1 MMTSEQFAR
10 IKTLAADFVQR
21 ARATG
26 AVIADANSV
35 TPLFSAL
42 SLAARMGHSARG
54 FDRARAFD
62 VDRLNRL
69 KQELDTLIIDGSLN
83 TEEKSVIKKMRA
95 MLDDQLRGSD
105 ADRLRGRAQR
115 DMDSPPARNAF
126 RSWEPGMTGQ
136 DRAHLRRSRELAR
149 AADRR
154 VAIPFLGAP
163 PAAGSDM
170 EAMEAQAAESFG
182 LLD

>member
-1 MMTSEQFAR
+1 
-10 IKTLAADFVQR
+10 
-21 ARATG
+21 
-26 AVIADANSV
+26 
-35 TPLFSAL
+35 
-42 SLAARMGHSARG
+42 MGHSARG
-54 FDRARAFD
+54 FDRARGFD

-69 KQELDTLIIDGSLN
+69 RQEIDTILMDGDLSPD
-83 TEEKSVIKKMRA
+83 EKDLIKKLRM
-95 MLDDQLRGSD
+95 MLDGYLQRGSD

-115 DMDSPPARNAF
+115 DMDSPPSRNAF
-126 RSWEPGMTGQ
+126 AAWEPGMTGQ

-163 PAAGSDM
+163 PAAGSDL